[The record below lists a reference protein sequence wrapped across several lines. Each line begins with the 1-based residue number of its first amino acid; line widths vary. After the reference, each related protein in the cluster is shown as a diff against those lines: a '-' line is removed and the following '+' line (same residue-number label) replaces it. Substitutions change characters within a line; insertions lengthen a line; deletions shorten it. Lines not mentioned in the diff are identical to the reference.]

1 MDFTAADSSNIGIVI
16 TNDVLEEE
24 KLLAEKVEQEERELQ
39 KQLEEQAQELKE
51 QRMKRLLHLLT
62 KSEFYA
68 CFLKKK
74 LEETQVENK
83 KKETKQK
90 IKTSVAQE
98 TQSSKV
104 TPLSNN
110 RALRDKNDSNVPPKG
125 ESLPA
130 GQNIKKSTANKR
142 KCPYNDNYNISSVI
156 DKDTIQNA
164 SKKRNYEVSKE
175 SSKPSEDVCKNEENN
190 VENVSHRQPALFE
203 GGVLRS
209 YQLDG
214 LEWLKALYE
223 NAVNGILAD
232 EMGLGKTLQSIA
244 LICHLIEMKVSGPF
258 LIIGPLSTLPNW
270 VMEFKRFAPKIPVI
284 LFHGNKEKRA
294 SLMPLICNKYEVPG
308 YHRTYPVVITS
319 YQIPLSDSA
328 RELQKMKWRYI
339 IVDEGHRLKNHKSM
353 LSRALR
359 KYNAANRLLLTGTPL
374 HNDLTELWSL
384 LNFLLP
390 EIFND
395 LSVFESWFMASEL
408 TEMSSDVKIIEQEKK
423 MNVLSTMHQILT
435 PFVLRRLK
443 TDVEL
448 KLPPKKEVLV
458 YCPMTEIQMALYKA
472 TVDKKIEMLKHKEE
486 LVLPDNDDGTRKKRH
501 CVLARKPVYDFSG
514 DNEDDEPEEWKEIVH
529 EKDRITVVD
538 KKDKSYRFTIKLQN
552 PMMQLRKIVNHPY
565 LVQQPLLP
573 DGTLRVDESLV
584 DKSGKMLVL
593 DALLTRLKA
602 EGHKVLLFSTFTS
615 MLDLVEEYLQ
625 MRDYKY
631 SRLDGS
637 MHYSDRVDNIHQFSN
652 SEDNFIFLISTR
664 AGGLGLNLVT
674 ADTVIIYDSDWNP
687 QVDLQAQDR
696 CHRIGQTKPVVI
708 YRLVTMASL
717 DEKIVSV
724 AEAKRKLERMV
735 MHKGKFKGNAEQ
747 KAEVLDLEEL
757 RSLLNASDEK
767 KVVHSEGSVL
777 TEKELSVLLDRSD
790 LLSQMEN
797 NK

>member
-1 MDFTAADSSNIGIVI
+1 MDLTAVDASNIGSVI
-16 TNDVLEEE
+16 TSDVLEEE
-24 KLLAEKVEQEERELQ
+24 KRLAEKAEQAERELQ
-39 KQLEEQAQELKE
+39 KQLEEQQAQELKE

-74 LEETQVENK
+74 LEETQLENK
-83 KKETKQK
+83 IKERKKK
-90 IKTSVAQE
+90 IDTAGPQS
-98 TQSSKV
+98 TQSSKLA
-104 TPLSNN
+104 PLSN
-110 RALRDKNDSNVPPKG
+110 RALRDRNECNVLPKG
-125 ESLPA
+125 ETPA
-130 GQNIKKSTANKR
+130 VQNIKKPVSNKR
-142 KCPYNDNYNISSVI
+142 KYPYNDNYDISTVI
-156 DKDTIQNA
+156 DKDAIQNA
-164 SKKRNYEVSKE
+164 SKKRNCEVNKE
-175 SSKPSEDVCKNEENN
+175 PNKSPEDACKNEENN
-190 VENVSHRQPALFE
+190 VKTVSQKQPVLFE

-209 YQLDG
+209 YQIDG

-270 VMEFKRFAPKIPVI
+270 VMEFKRFAPKVPVI

-294 SLMPLICNKYEVPG
+294 ALLPLIRTKHEVPG
-308 YHRTYPVVITS
+308 FHRTYPVVVTS

-328 RELQKMKWRYI
+328 RELQNIKWRYI

-408 TEMSSDVKIIEQEKK
+408 TQMSSDVKIIEQEKK

-458 YCPMTEIQMALYKA
+458 YCPMTELQMALYKA
-472 TVDKKIEMLKHKEE
+472 TVDRNIEMLRHKEE
-486 LVLPDNDDGTRKKRH
+486 NVLPDNKDGTRKKRR
-501 CVLARKPVYDFSG
+501 CVLAKKPVYGFT
-514 DNEDDEPEEWKEIVH
+514 DDDDDDDPEEWEEIVH
-529 EKDRITVVD
+529 EKNMITVVD
-538 KKDKSYRFTIKLQN
+538 KKDQKYRISIKMQN

-573 DGTLRVDESLV
+573 DGAVRIDETMV

-593 DALLTRLKA
+593 DALLPRLKA
-602 EGHKVLLFSTFTS
+602 QGHKVLLFSTFTI
-615 MLDLVEEYLQ
+615 MLDVLEEYMQ
-625 MRDYKY
+625 MRDYQY

-637 MHYSDRVDNIHQFSN
+637 MQYSERVDNIQHFSH
-652 SEDNFIFLISTR
+652 SEDTFIFLISTR
-664 AGGLGLNLVT
+664 AGGLGLNLTT

-687 QVDLQAQDR
+687 QADLQAQDR
-696 CHRIGQTKPVVI
+696 CHRIGQTKPVVV
-708 YRLVTMASL
+708 YRLVTTASI
-717 DEKIVSV
+717 DEKIVSL

-735 MHKGKFKGNAEQ
+735 IHKGKFKGNVEQ
-747 KAEVLDLEEL
+747 KAEVVDLEEL
-757 RSLLNASDEK
+757 KNLLNSSDER

-777 TEKELSVLLDRSD
+777 TEEELLVLLDRSD